1 MRPHGRLPHPIW
13 LLSCVLVLL
22 LCGCSTTTLTGETS
36 SPTATA
42 AVSGATPT
50 PAPASCGTHASA
62 AAEAWA
68 TTGDN
73 VQVKGSIN
81 GGAETT
87 LSNFTYPLGL
97 PDEGLYGSDYLAA
110 LAWSPDAQHL
120 AVAVVA
126 SAGPGQV
133 LYPYVVDTTSHAV
146 TRVALPNGDGIP
158 ELAATNRV
166 FAWADNHT
174 LLIFG
179 GFSGGNNG
187 SGGTVSYSDDIT
199 TGSVT
204 PLSGVTSAYEG
215 VVRCNT
221 LFYLEITALAQVG
234 TGRFKGSAKLHRYDL
249 TTHSELGSPLTLG
262 ETSTFSGA
270 EGNVSLMGWDVSPDG
285 TRIAYQ
291 QTSVS
296 FISSGQVSISSK
308 FMAANADGS
317 GATPILTGATSNS
330 TSFLAISPDG
340 QQVAVTNAQ
349 PTPTVLSGSLSGG
362 AAYYYQPDAQG
373 PPVWLA
379 DSTQF
384 EADQALGSVQSIERW
399 SLNTTGGKEAGSV
412 VHTNAGV
419 PATLP

>member
-1 MRPHGRLPHPIW
+1 M
-13 LLSCVLVLL
+13 
-22 LCGCSTTTLTGETS
+22 
-36 SPTATA
+36 
-42 AVSGATPT
+42 
-50 PAPASCGTHASA
+50 
-62 AAEAWA
+62 
-68 TTGDN
+68 
-73 VQVKGSIN
+73 QGSIN

-87 LSNFTYPLGL
+87 LSNFVYPLGL
-97 PDEGLYGSDYLAA
+97 PDEGQFGSDYLAA

-120 AVAVVA
+120 AVAVVVND
-126 SAGPGQV
+126 GPGQT
-133 LYPYVVDTTSHAV
+133 LFPYIVDTTSHAV
-146 TRVALPNGDGIP
+146 TRVALPNSDGIA
-158 ELAATNRV
+158 ERAAANRV
-166 FAWADNHT
+166 FAWADTHT

-215 VVRCNT
+215 VVRCST
-221 LFYLEITALAQVG
+221 LFYLEITPLTQAA
-234 TGRFKGSAKLHRYDL
+234 TGRFKGSARLHRYDL

-262 ETSTFSGA
+262 DTSTFNGA

-296 FISSGQVSISSK
+296 FSGGGQVTINST

-317 GATPILTGATSNS
+317 GATPILSGATSNS

-349 PTPTVLSGSLSGG
+349 PTPSVLSGSLSGG

-379 DSTQF
+379 DSAQF
-384 EADQALGSVQSIERW
+384 EADQTIASAQGVELW
-399 SLNTTGGKEAGSV
+399 PLNTAGGRQAGSLA
-412 VHTNAGV
+412 HANGSI